1 MNNDPPPSQTSS
13 PEGQSSEQPPEQP
26 QAQQRGQGVKLLVDY
41 GPVLVFFL
49 LYHYLR
55 RENSDTAIFDAA
67 KVYMVVA
74 VLALAWS
81 RMKLGKFSGILLFTT
96 VIIAITVFL
105 ALYSGNPIFFYM
117 KPTVVNIL
125 FGVGVIGGVLFKK
138 NVIKTLMGEM
148 VDLPQ
153 KAWNNLAIRWGIFFF
168 VLAGIN
174 EIVWRNFSEDFWVNF
189 KLFGFLPISLAFTL
203 SQVPYLLKHN
213 RKDLT

>member
-13 PEGQSSEQPPEQP
+13 PEGQSSEQPQEQP